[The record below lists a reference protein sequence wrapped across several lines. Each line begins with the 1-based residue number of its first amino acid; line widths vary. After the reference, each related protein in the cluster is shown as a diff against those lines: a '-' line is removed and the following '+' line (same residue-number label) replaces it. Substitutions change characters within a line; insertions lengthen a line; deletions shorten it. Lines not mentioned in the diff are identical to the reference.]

1 MRRLTTNNIRAI
13 ILNNRI
19 LTENFF
25 MEIVEMNAVFAMTGI
40 VGVLVSIILV
50 RLITHE
56 DGAKSYAPR
65 CQAL

>member
-1 MRRLTTNNIRAI
+1 
-13 ILNNRI
+13 
-19 LTENFF
+19 
-25 MEIVEMNAVFAMTGI
+25 MNAVFAMTGI

-56 DGAKSYAPR
+56 DGDKSYAPR